1 MKFPTPRGPRSTAA
15 WVALIGSL
23 TALPAFTTDMYL
35 PSLPDVAR
43 DLGATEAAAQ
53 LTLSVMLVGAAAGTL
68 VIGPLSDRFGR
79 RRPLLLGIAG
89 HVLTSLLAIVVPTI
103 ETLVALRLV
112 QGFFNAAASV
122 IAMAVIRDRFE
133 GVAAAQMFSRLMLII
148 GLSPLLAP
156 TLGSLVASLGGW
168 HLTFAAL
175 AVMGVGLGAAVVWLL
190 PETHPRA
197 ARTGGGVKEALRG
210 YRTVLRDRQF
220 VVLAFIP
227 GLGMA
232 VIMSYVVG
240 SPFVF
245 QEGFGLSSAQFS
257 LLFAVNGIGL
267 VASAQVNA
275 ALVRRVAP
283 LRLLRTALVVQLA
296 FVASLVVLAATGTG
310 GLLGVLVALWLTL
323 GMQGFVPAN
332 ASALALTRHG
342 ERAGTASAVIGG
354 FQTGVAGVVSPL
366 VGVLGAGALAMSSVM
381 AGAIALAIVLLALAT
396 PAFRRGHTFG

>member
-1 MKFPTPRGPRSTAA
+1 
-15 WVALIGSL
+15 
-23 TALPAFTTDMYL
+23 MYL

-43 DLGATEAAAQ
+43 DLSTSQAAAQ

-68 VIGPLSDRFGR
+68 VIGPLSDRLGR

-89 HVLTSLLAIVVPTI
+89 HVVTSLLAIVVPGI
-103 ETLVALRLV
+103 VGLVVLRVV

-133 GVAAAQMFSRLMLII
+133 GVAAARMFSRLMLVI

-156 TLGSLVASLGGW
+156 TLGTLVAGLGGW
-168 HLTFAAL
+168 RLTFAAL
-175 AVMGVGLGAAVVWLL
+175 AVMGVALAAAVLWRL
-190 PETHPRA
+190 PETHPRTRRA
-197 ARTGGGVKEALRG
+197 TGGVGGALRG
-210 YRTVLRDRQF
+210 YGHVLRDRQF
-220 VVLAFIP
+220 LALALVP

-245 QEGFGLSSAQFS
+245 QEGFGLSHAQFS

-267 VASAQVNA
+267 VVSAQANA
-275 ALVRRVAP
+275 ALVQRVAP
-283 LRLLRTALVVQLA
+283 LRLLRTGLVVQLVLA
-296 FVASLVVLAATGTG
+296 IGLVTVAAAGGGLLAVLAALWCTLALQ
-310 GLLGVLVALWLTL
+310 GL
-323 GMQGFVPAN
+323 VPAN

-342 ERAGTASAVIGG
+342 ERAGTAAAVIGG

-366 VGVLGAGALAMSSVM
+366 VGVLGAGTVAMSSVM
-381 AGAIALAIVLLALAT
+381 TGAIAVAIVLLAVAT
-396 PAFRRGHTFG
+396 PAFRRGRTFG

>member
-1 MKFPTPRGPRSTAA
+1 
-15 WVALIGSL
+15 VALIGSL

-43 DLGATEAAAQ
+43 DFGTSEAAAQ
-53 LTLSVMLVGAAAGTL
+53 FTLSAMLIGAAVGTL

-79 RRPLLLGIAG
+79 RRPLLLGIAA
-89 HVLTSLLAIVVPTI
+89 HVVTSLLAIVAPSITWMIV
-103 ETLVALRLV
+103 LRVV
-112 QGFFNAAASV
+112 QGFFNASASV

-156 TLGSLVASLGGW
+156 TFGTFAASLGSW
-168 HLTFAAL
+168 HLTFVLLAL
-175 AVMGVGLGAAVVWLL
+175 MGVALGAAVVWFL

-197 ARTGGGVKEALRG
+197 RRSSGGVGAAVRG
-210 YRTVLRDRQF
+210 YGTLLRDRQF
-220 VVLAFIP
+220 VVLAMIP

-245 QEGFGLSSAQFS
+245 QEGFGLSHGQFS

-283 LRLLRTALVVQLA
+283 LRLLRTGLVVQLVFA
-296 FVASLVVLAATGTG
+296 VVLVALAVTGAG

-342 ERAGTASAVIGG
+342 ERAGTASAVIGC

-366 VGVLGAGALAMSSVM
+366 VGVLGAGTTAMSSVM
-381 AGAIALAIVLLALAT
+381 TGAIVVAIVLLAIAT